1 MITRREFMMGTGASA
16 LGLLG
21 VAGPRAAMAEG
32 SGPPILRAR
41 EVPVR
46 LLPDDYPETRL
57 WSFADATPGQ
67 TLRLKQG
74 ARLVRRLVNDLPAAT
89 SVHWHG
95 IRIDNAMDGVAG
107 LTQDPVEPGGSFDYD
122 FVLPDAGTWWYHA
135 HTRSHEQVAR
145 GLYGALIVDEAE
157 PPEVDRDEV
166 LVLDDWRLN
175 PRDGQID
182 PDFAN
187 MHDLSHGG
195 RLGNFVTTN
204 GRHDLTL
211 EVRRHERLRL
221 RLINAANAR
230 IFVLAL
236 AGLDGWIMAHDG
248 MPLPRPEPVGN
259 VVILA
264 PAQRVDLIV
273 DVVADEGESA
283 HVVRIER
290 NDGFSQVELR
300 VTGVESRARRSAP
313 GPLPQ
318 NPRMEV
324 PGIEG
329 ARRLRLVMEGGA
341 MGRMDAAILD
351 GRRQSFRDIAQ
362 AGRFWAFNGVVGM
375 TEAPLAELARGET
388 ARIEIV
394 NDTVFPHAMHLHG
407 MHVREILPDGA
418 LGPLRDTILVSRG
431 EIREIAFLADN
442 PGDWLLHCHMLAHA
456 AAGMTTWLRVA

>member
-1 MITRREFMMGTGASA
+1 MITRRKFVMGTGASA
-16 LGLLG
+16 LALLG
-21 VAGPRAAMAEG
+21 LGRPGVAVAEG
-32 SGPPILRAR
+32 SAPPLLRAR

-67 TLRLKQG
+67 TLRLPQG
-74 ARLVRRLVNDLPAAT
+74 ARLVRRLANDLPEAT
-89 SVHWHG
+89 TVHWHG

-107 LTQDPVEPGGSFDYD
+107 LTQDPVEPGATFDYD

-135 HTRSHEQVAR
+135 HTRSYEQVAR
-145 GLYGALIVDEAE
+145 GLYGALVVEEAD

-182 PDFAN
+182 PDFPN

-204 GRHDLTL
+204 GRYDLAL
-211 EVRRHERLRL
+211 AVRRHERLRL

-230 IFVLAL
+230 VFVL
-236 AGLDGWIMAHDG
+236 GLVGLGGWIMAHDG
-248 MPLPRPEPVGN
+248 MPLSRPEPVGD
-259 VVILA
+259 VLILA

-283 HVVRIER
+283 HVVRIEG
-290 NDGFSQVELR
+290 NDGFSQAELR
-300 VTGVESRARRSAP
+300 VTGVETRARRAAP
-313 GPLPQ
+313 GPLPP

-341 MGRMDAAILD
+341 MGRMTAAILD

-375 TEAPLAELARGET
+375 TEAPLAELSRGET

-407 MHVREILPDGA
+407 MHFREVLPGGT
-418 LGPLRDTILVSRG
+418 LGPMRDTILVDRG
-431 EIREIAFLADN
+431 ETREIAFVADN

>member
-1 MITRREFMMGTGASA
+1 MITRRDLLKMAGA
-16 LGLLG
+16 LVPGI
-21 VAGPRAAMAEG
+21 AGAGWSWAATAEG
-32 SGPPILRAR
+32 DALSILRAR

-46 LLPDDYPETRL
+46 LLPDNYPETRL
-57 WSFADATPGQ
+57 WSFADATPGP

-74 ARLVRRLVNDLPAAT
+74 ARLVRRLVNDLPEPT

-145 GLYGALIVDEAE
+145 GLYGALIVEEPE

-204 GRHDLTL
+204 GRHDLAL
-211 EVRRHERLRL
+211 DVRRHERLRL

-230 IFVLAL
+230 IFILGL

-248 MPLPRPEPVGN
+248 MPLPRPEPVGGAL
-259 VVILA
+259 VLG

-273 DVVADEGESA
+273 DVTAEEGARA
-283 HVVRIER
+283 HVVRIEG
-290 NDGFSQVELR
+290 NEGFSQVELR
-300 VTGVESRARRSAP
+300 VTGTASETRRPAP
-313 GPLPQ
+313 GPLPP
-318 NPRMEV
+318 NPRMDV
-324 PGIEG
+324 PATDT
-329 ARRLRLVMEGGA
+329 ARRLRLVMQGGA
-341 MGRMDAAILD
+341 MGGMDAAILD
-351 GRRQSFRDIAQ
+351 GRRRSFRDIAR

-375 TEAPLAELARGET
+375 TEAPLAELSRGET

-407 MHVREILPDGA
+407 MHFRELLPDGTA
-418 LGPLRDTILVSRG
+418 GPLRDTILLDRG
-431 EIREIAFLADN
+431 EMREIAFVADN